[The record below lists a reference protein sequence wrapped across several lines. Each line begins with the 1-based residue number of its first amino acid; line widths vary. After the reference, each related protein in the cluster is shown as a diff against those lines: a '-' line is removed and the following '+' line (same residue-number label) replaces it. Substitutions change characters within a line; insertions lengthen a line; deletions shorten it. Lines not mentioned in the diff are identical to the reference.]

1 VLFQA
6 EVGRLTALVEE
17 AAKKNRAL
25 INIGS
30 K

>member
-1 VLFQA
+1 LFLQA

-17 AAKKNRAL
+17 DAKKNRAL